1 MTAALRLRVAMAA
14 EKVDVMTLSRMA
26 YISRDAVKRMLD
38 GERKTKWITMTRLAQ
53 ALDVPVEWLAEGI
66 NPPKWLLDMVQAPVP
81 AKVW

>member
-14 EKVDVMTLSRMA
+14 ENVDVMTLSRMA

-38 GERKTKWITMTRLAQ
+38 GERKTKWITMTRLAV
-53 ALDVPVEWLAEGI
+53 ALDVPVEWLADGR
-66 NPPKWLLDMVQAPVP
+66 NPPQWLLDMVEAPVP